1 MLDPKMEQ
9 QLNQQIN
16 EELYSSYL
24 YLAMAAHFSAGGL
37 SGFAHWM
44 GAQSQEEHTHALKIF
59 DYINEHGGRVM
70 LQAIKQPKAE
80 YDSYAEVFKD
90 VLAHEQN
97 VTKLINQLADL
108 ANQLNDHATQVFL
121 QWFVTEQVEEEATAT
136 EVLQKV
142 EMVGDNG
149 PGLLSLDRQ
158 LASRT

>member
-1 MLDPKMEQ
+1 M
-9 QLNQQIN
+9 
-16 EELYSSYL
+16 
-24 YLAMAAHFSAGGL
+24 
-37 SGFAHWM
+37 
-44 GAQSQEEHTHALKIF
+44 
-59 DYINEHGGRVM
+59 
-70 LQAIKQPKAE
+70 
-80 YDSYAEVFKD
+80 
-90 VLAHEQN
+90 AHEQN
-97 VTKLINQLADL
+97 VTKLICQLADL